1 LTSPKKV
8 QIANDIVFVIVFCAA
23 RTVLVDWLYVWTV
36 YDDSPLFYKIQMVG
50 LQVISMVWLWEIL
63 NKASKLAWEKN
74 PDSLVV
80 KSLYKFLRVNRKWL
94 TWVWMAFSVVFSIR
108 YLLDYHGVTKLP
120 LYVFPKFPWVTY
132 EQ

>member
-1 LTSPKKV
+1 M
-8 QIANDIVFVIVFCAA
+8 
-23 RTVLVDWLYVWTV
+23 LVDWLYVWTV

-80 KSLYKFLRVNRKWL
+80 KSLYEFLRANRKWL
-94 TWVWMAFSVVFSIR
+94 TWA
-108 YLLDYHGVTKLP
+108 
-120 LYVFPKFPWVTY
+120 
-132 EQ
+132 